1 VVANPGA
8 PAPGASLRPRGFL
21 TNQPA
26 GEGGDFD
33 LLAAGNHR
41 TNGREQNM
49 SETPQA
55 APWAG
60 GTEDALRADV
70 AATLRELLKA
80 RGRSGVESWTEET
93 TLEETGA
100 DSFDVI
106 ECIVELED
114 RYNVSIDFNANDSS
128 EKMDT
133 VSDVINLVVRSVA
146 AAQKP

>member
-1 VVANPGA
+1 
-8 PAPGASLRPRGFL
+8 
-21 TNQPA
+21 
-26 GEGGDFD
+26 
-33 LLAAGNHR
+33 
-41 TNGREQNM
+41 M